1 MASQRTKLVTTERY
15 PTELRISLGR
25 LMCIGHVSL
34 VWFFVWMFVSIRSIK
49 GSFVKRLIT
58 SILFFQL
65 GNTDISV
72 EKIAYEDGTTKCR
85 LVM

>member
-15 PTELRISLGR
+15 PTDLN
-25 LMCIGHVSL
+25 
-34 VWFFVWMFVSIRSIK
+34 IK
-49 GSFVKRLIT
+49 GSFVKHLIT

-85 LVM
+85 SVM